1 MEVKVRIL
9 SQIGK
14 PVSQPLNCSVQLVSE
29 EVNEGKLNQWKS
41 EAESIAYD
49 WLDNV
54 DKVTELIIN
63 GKVRTF

>member
-1 MEVKVRIL
+1 MRIL

-14 PVSQPLNCSVQLVSE
+14 PVSEPLNCNVQLVSATE
-29 EVNEGKLNQWKS
+29 NKKIDKWKQ
-41 EAESIAYD
+41 EAEQIAKD

-54 DKVTELIIN
+54 DKVTDLIIN